1 MSKKLEDGG
10 SQKAREK
17 VGRARSHGAPTGI
30 ELQGS
35 VLFTHVRDGLSVG
48 GQWSRRGHGPAKGW
62 QKMDMEICW
71 DVF

>member
-10 SQKAREK
+10 RQRAREK

-35 VLFTHVRDGLSVG
+35 VLCTHVREVWVDSGADRAVV
-48 GQWSRRGHGPAKGW
+48 QPKDDRRW
-62 QKMDMEICW
+62 TWRCW

>member
-10 SQKAREK
+10 RQRAREK

-35 VLFTHVRDGLSVG
+35 VLCTHVREVWAPYTFVTSYGLTVISAFLITNLAFFA
-48 GQWSRRGHGPAKGW
+48 SRT
-62 QKMDMEICW
+62 
-71 DVF
+71 